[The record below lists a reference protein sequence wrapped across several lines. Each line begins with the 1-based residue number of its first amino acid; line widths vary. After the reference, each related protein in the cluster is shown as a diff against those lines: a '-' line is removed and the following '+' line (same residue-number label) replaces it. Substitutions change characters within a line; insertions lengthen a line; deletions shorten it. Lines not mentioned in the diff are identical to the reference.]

1 MKGLKE
7 LLLPSA
13 PLLVLAPHP
22 DDEVLGCARLMQQA
36 AAKGCPV
43 VIIWLT
49 DGSASHGLL
58 EAEQRIALI
67 SRRRAEAAQGV
78 RALGVTPIATY
89 HLGYPD
95 GGLKEHLAKAQA
107 DVEHICLLH
116 AVATVVVTDVGDSHP
131 DHRAAHALA
140 MGLKCPKQLLSYP
153 VSARFEGADYSPP
166 VEAMRLDGLT
176 NDAKRS
182 ALLEHRSQM
191 EPTAIC
197 PMTLATIDRFCA
209 DAEYF
214 IRLERKAP

>member
-1 MKGLKE
+1 MQE

-22 DDEVLGCARLMQQA
+22 DDEILGCARLMQHA

-49 DGSASHGLL
+49 NGGASHGLL
-58 EAEQRIALI
+58 EADEHIALI

-78 RALGVTPIATY
+78 RALGIAPIATY
-89 HLGYPD
+89 HLDYPD
-95 GGLKEHLAKAQA
+95 GSLNDHLAMAKE
-107 DVEHICLLH
+107 DVERICLLH
-116 AVATVVVTDVGDSHP
+116 AVATVAVTDDGDSHP

-140 MGLKCPKQLLSYP
+140 MGLKRPKRLLGYP
-153 VSARFEGADYSPP
+153 VSARFEGAAYSPP
-166 VEAMRLDGLT
+166 VDAVRLDGST

-191 EPTAIC
+191 EATAIC
-197 PMTLATIDRFCA
+197 PMTLATIERFCA
-209 DAEYF
+209 DPEYF
-214 IRLERKAP
+214 ILLERKAP